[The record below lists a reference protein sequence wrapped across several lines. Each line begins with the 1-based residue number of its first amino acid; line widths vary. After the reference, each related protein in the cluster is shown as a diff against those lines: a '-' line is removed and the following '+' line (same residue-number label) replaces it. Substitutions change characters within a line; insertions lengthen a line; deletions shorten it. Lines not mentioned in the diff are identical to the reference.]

1 MLVFHLRVHLGWPWE
16 WTLTQHFGWEEGSGG
31 SQMKLLNKTFNEV
44 VFALEMT
51 GIVLPQHLRN
61 QENNI

>member
-1 MLVFHLRVHLGWPWE
+1 
-16 WTLTQHFGWEEGSGG
+16 
-31 SQMKLLNKTFNEV
+31 MKLLNKTFNEV